1 MKRILITRFPYLAV
15 LLSLLLVLTACS
27 SSMDSGPSSAAESP
41 APAETPADSAANL
54 DTPTEENATLESLC
68 GVDYQ
73 SSLVDTITMQMEN
86 RMEKTPEVVYFPIED
101 DKPLTDYA
109 AIDETTSFT
118 VDEEGNIVIHFPAG
132 TVTDESHGE
141 QTFIMPKP

>member
-1 MKRILITRFPYLAV
+1 MKR
-15 LLSLLLVLTACS
+15 LSLAAILLFLLLALTAC
-27 SSMDSGPSSAAESP
+27 GSAGETPDAESP
-41 APAETPADSAANL
+41 EGSATAEDS
-54 DTPTEENATLESLC
+54 NAESPVTLESLC
-68 GVDYQ
+68 GEEGLSYI
-73 SSLVDTITMQMEN
+73 LDTITMQMEN